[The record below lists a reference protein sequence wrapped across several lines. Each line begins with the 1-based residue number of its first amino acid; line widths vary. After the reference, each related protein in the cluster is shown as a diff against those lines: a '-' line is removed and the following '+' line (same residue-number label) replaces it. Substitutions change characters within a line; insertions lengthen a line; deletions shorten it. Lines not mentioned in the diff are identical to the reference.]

1 VGDSARKMS
10 SHRTCRPT
18 RIAGLFLCLAAGAA
32 LFVLL
37 SSKGALADTP
47 AAGIK
52 SAHDIVEQVIQD
64 EGIQHDPPEPVEHHD
79 TRLNLDLGWLRIP
92 LLVMLG
98 IGLLVLLAFAIKSVM
113 ELARPT
119 GRAVPKKAVETVEIR
134 PLLQAAPESL
144 PELEEIMRLAR
155 SGAYEAAVHLLLLQ
169 GLRQLARLT
178 GATVAR
184 SLTSREILR
193 RHDLPAGS
201 SRDLATLVGAV
212 EISRFGGRS
221 AGETLFATCLA
232 SYQRLAATQSV
243 PPVVT
248 P

>member
-1 VGDSARKMS
+1 M
-10 SHRTCRPT
+10 CRPA
-18 RIAGLFLCLAAGAA
+18 RIARLFLCLVAGVA
-32 LFVLL
+32 LLVLL
-37 SSKGALADTP
+37 SGHGAWADTP

-52 SAHDIVEQVIQD
+52 SAHDIVEQVIKD
-64 EGIQHDPPEPVEHHD
+64 EGIQHDPPQGIEHHD
-79 TRLNLDLGWLRIP
+79 TRLDFDLSWLRIP
-92 LLVMLG
+92 LLVLLG
-98 IGLLVLLAFAIKSVM
+98 IGLLALLVFAIKSVM
-113 ELARPT
+113 ELARPA
-119 GRAVPKKAVETVEIR
+119 GQAVPKKAVETVETR
-134 PLLQAAPESL
+134 PLLPATPETL

-155 SGAYEAAVHLLLLQ
+155 VGAYEAAVHLLLLQ

-201 SRDLATLVGAV
+201 SGDLATLVGAV

-221 AGETLFATCLA
+221 AGETLFQTCLA
-232 SYQRLAATQSV
+232 SYQRLAAAAA
-243 PPVVT
+243 PPPAVT

>member
-1 VGDSARKMS
+1 M
-10 SHRTCRPT
+10 CRPA

-37 SSKGALADTP
+37 SGKGALADST

-52 SAHDIVEQVIQD
+52 SAHDTVEQVIKD
-64 EGIQHDPPEPVEHHD
+64 EGIQHDPPRPTHHD
-79 TRLNLDLGWLRIP
+79 TLLNLDLSWLRIP
-92 LLVMLG
+92 LLVLLG
-98 IGLLVLLAFAIKSVM
+98 IGLLVLLGFAIKSVM
-113 ELARPT
+113 ELSRPA
-119 GRAVPKKAVETVEIR
+119 GQAVPKKAVETVAIR
-134 PLLQAAPESL
+134 PLLAAAPESL

-178 GATVAR
+178 GTTVAR

-201 SRDLATLVGAV
+201 SGDLATLVGAV

-221 AGETLFATCLA
+221 AGETLFQTCLA
-232 SYQRLAATQSV
+232 SYQRLAAAAS
-243 PPVVT
+243 PPAVI

>member
-1 VGDSARKMS
+1 M
-10 SHRTCRPT
+10 CRPA
-18 RIAGLFLCLAAGAA
+18 RIAGLFLCLAAGA
-32 LFVLL
+32 VLL
-37 SSKGALADTP
+37 ALLCGNGAEADTP

-52 SAHDIVEQVIQD
+52 AAHDIVEQVIKD
-64 EGIQHDPPEPVEHHD
+64 EGIQHDPPQPTEHHD
-79 TRLNLDLGWLRIP
+79 TRLNLDLSWLRIP
-92 LLVMLG
+92 LLVLLA
-98 IGLLVLLAFAIKSVM
+98 IGLLALLGFAIKSVM
-113 ELARPT
+113 ELSRPA
-119 GRAVPKKAVETVEIR
+119 GQAVPKKAVETVEIR
-134 PLLQAAPESL
+134 PLLPATPESL

-193 RHDLPAGS
+193 RHDLPAGAS
-201 SRDLATLVGAV
+201 GDLSTLVGAV

-221 AGETLFATCLA
+221 AGETLFQTCLA
-232 SYQRLAATQSV
+232 SYQRLAAAASA
-243 PPVVT
+243 PPAVT

>member
-1 VGDSARKMS
+1 M
-10 SHRTCRPT
+10 CRPA
-18 RIAGLFLCLAAGAA
+18 RIAGLFLCLVAVVA
-32 LFVLL
+32 LLVLL
-37 SSKGALADTP
+37 SGNGAWADTP

-52 SAHDIVEQVIQD
+52 SAHDIVEQVIED
-64 EGIQHDPPEPVEHHD
+64 EGIQHDPPQGVVHHD
-79 TRLNLDLGWLRIP
+79 TRLDLDLGWLRIP
-92 LLVMLG
+92 LLVLLG
-98 IGLLVLLAFAIKSVM
+98 IALLALLAFAIKSVI
-113 ELARPT
+113 ELSRPT
-119 GRAVPKKAVETVEIR
+119 GHAVAKKVTETVEIR
-134 PLLQAAPESL
+134 PLLAATPESL

-178 GATVAR
+178 GAAVAR

-201 SRDLATLVGAV
+201 GRDLATLVGAV

-221 AGETLFATCLA
+221 AGETLFQTCLA
-232 SYQRLAATQSV
+232 SYQRLAAAVSP
-243 PPVVT
+243 PPVAT